1 MSEPT
6 IDFLNEDDE
15 FNLFRKNIEF
25 VLTSMAEKI
34 EERLHEM
41 DKSIESIEK
50 QIATMVVGY
59 GEQAV
64 FMEALIGQINFA
76 APEAQKVFTDTLARS
91 RREMLKVMKE
101 GADGFLV
108 GDDENLSTAI
118 KDVVDKKL
126 LNDEQQ

>member
-15 FNLFRKNIEF
+15 FNLFRKNIE
-25 VLTSMAEKI
+25 VILTSMAEKI
-34 EERLHEM
+34 EERLREM
-41 DKSIESIEK
+41 DKSIESIEQ

-76 APEAQKVFTDTLARS
+76 APEA
-91 RREMLKVMKE
+91 
-101 GADGFLV
+101 
-108 GDDENLSTAI
+108 
-118 KDVVDKKL
+118 
-126 LNDEQQ
+126 

>member
-25 VLTSMAEKI
+25 ILTSMAEKI
-34 EERLHEM
+34 EERLNEM
-41 DKSIESIEK
+41 DKSIESIEQ

-76 APEAQKVFTDTLARS
+76 APEAQKVFTDTLASS

-108 GDDENLSTAI
+108 GDDESLSTAI

-126 LNDEQQ
+126 LNDE

>member
-15 FNLFRKNIEF
+15 FNLFRKNIEI
-25 VLTSMAEKI
+25 VLTSMAEKL
-34 EERLHEM
+34 EERLQQM
-41 DKSIESIEK
+41 DKSIESIEQ

-118 KDVVDKKL
+118 KDLVDEKL

>member
-15 FNLFRKNIEF
+15 FNLFRKNIEI
-25 VLTSMAEKI
+25 VLTSMAEKL
-34 EERLHEM
+34 EERLQQM
-41 DKSIESIEK
+41 DKSIESIEQ
-50 QIATMVVGY
+50 QIATMVVAY

-118 KDVVDKKL
+118 KDLVDEKL

>member
-25 VLTSMAEKI
+25 ILTSMAEKI
-34 EERLHEM
+34 EERLREM
-41 DKSIESIEK
+41 DKSIESIEQ

-64 FMEALIGQINFA
+64 FMEALIAQLAFSS
-76 APEAQKVFTDTLARS
+76 PEAQKAFTANVSENRKKMF
-91 RREMLKVMKE
+91 EAMKE
-101 GADGFLV
+101 GAPGIL
-108 GDDENLSTAI
+108 GPENEDLASAITNLADQKLS
-118 KDVVDKKL
+118 DS
-126 LNDEQQ
+126 N

>member
-15 FNLFRKNIEF
+15 FNLFRKNIE
-25 VLTSMAEKI
+25 VILTSMAEKI
-34 EERLHEM
+34 EERLREM
-41 DKSIESIEK
+41 DKSIESIEQ

-76 APEAQKVFTDTLARS
+76 APEAQKVFTYTLARS

-101 GADGFLV
+101 GANGFLV
-108 GDDENLSTAI
+108 GDDEGLSTAI

-126 LNDEQQ
+126 LNDEQ

>member
-41 DKSIESIEK
+41 DKSIESIEQ

-126 LNDEQQ
+126 LNDEHQ

>member
-41 DKSIESIEK
+41 DKSIESIEQ

-126 LNDEQQ
+126 LNDEQ

>member
-6 IDFLNEDDE
+6 IDYLNEDDE

-41 DKSIESIEK
+41 DKSIESIEQ

-126 LNDEQQ
+126 LNDEQ

>member
-1 MSEPT
+1 MNEPT

-25 VLTSMAEKI
+25 ILTSMAEKI
-34 EERLHEM
+34 EERLNEM
-41 DKSIESIEK
+41 DKSIESIEQ

>member
-6 IDFLNEDDE
+6 IDFLNQDDE
-15 FNLFRKNIEF
+15 FNLFRKNIE
-25 VLTSMAEKI
+25 VILTSMAEKI
-34 EERLHEM
+34 EERLREM
-41 DKSIESIEK
+41 DKSIESIEQ

-101 GADGFLV
+101 GANGFLV
-108 GDDENLSTAI
+108 GDDEGLSTAI
-118 KDVVDKKL
+118 KDVVDKEL
-126 LNDEQQ
+126 LNDEQ

>member
-41 DKSIESIEK
+41 DKSIESIEQ

-118 KDVVDKKL
+118 KDLVDEKL

>member
-25 VLTSMAEKI
+25 ILTSMAEKI
-34 EERLHEM
+34 EERLREM
-41 DKSIESIEK
+41 DKSIESIEQ

-101 GADGFLV
+101 GANGFLV
-108 GDDENLSTAI
+108 GDVEGLSTAI

>member
-41 DKSIESIEK
+41 DKSIESIEQ